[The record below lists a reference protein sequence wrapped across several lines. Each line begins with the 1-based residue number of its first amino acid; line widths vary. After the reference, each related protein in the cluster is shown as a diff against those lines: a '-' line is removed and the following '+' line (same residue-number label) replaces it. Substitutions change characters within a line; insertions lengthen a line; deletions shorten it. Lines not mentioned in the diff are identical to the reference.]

1 MKKFFA
7 AAVALALACA
17 LSTAAFAETME
28 TGTKQIDVI
37 AKHNDG
43 TTTATVYSVDVT
55 WDDMTFIHNESGSKT
70 WNPDTHTH
78 TDNTT
83 AGWNKTSAAI
93 KVTNHSN
100 AAVKATAS
108 YSPATGY
115 ESAGMSFGTNGN
127 TIATAVG
134 TGYDSA
140 PNTTITVTPSGSL
153 PESTNGKIGTITV
166 TIEAAT

>member
-1 MKKFFA
+1 M
-7 AAVALALACA
+7 
-17 LSTAAFAETME
+17 
-28 TGTKQIDVI
+28 
-37 AKHNDG
+37 
-43 TTTATVYSVDVT
+43 
-55 WDDMTFIHNESGSKT
+55 
-70 WNPDTHTH
+70 
-78 TDNTT
+78 
-83 AGWNKTSAAI
+83 
-93 KVTNHSN
+93 TNHSN

-115 ESAGMSFGTNGN
+115 ESAGMSFGTNGS

>member
-55 WDDMTFIHNESGSKT
+55 WDDMTFIYNESGSKT

-100 AAVKATAS
+100 AGVNVNFAYA
-108 YSPATGY
+108 
-115 ESAGMSFGTNGN
+115 SAGDTGVDATLDKADATLKAGEEGN
-127 TIATAVG
+127 YAGA
-134 TGYDSA
+134 
-140 PNTTITVTPSGSL
+140 
-153 PESTNGKIGTITV
+153 ESTTATLSISGTANGIRMGTITV
-166 TIEAAT
+166 TVAGV